1 MKGLLVDFGGVLTT
15 NVFESFR
22 AFCVDE
28 GLDPDA
34 VKRLFRGN
42 PEALRLV
49 RRIETGVLSDDE
61 FGERFGELLGIERR
75 AGLLERMFG
84 HVRPE
89 QAMVEAVRRARA
101 QRVRTGL
108 ISNSMGV
115 RHYDRSAFPE
125 LFDGV
130 VISGD
135 EGIHK
140 PQPEIFRLGAERVGL
155 PPEAS
160 GLRSSWARVAR
171 NSSFRRS
178 ASRSA
183 SSCSIRPVT
192 STVIPSNRIGVPD
205 TS

>member
-22 AFCVDE
+22 AFFVDE

-84 HVRPE
+84 HVRSGAP
-89 QAMVEAVRRARA
+89 APRGCVR
-101 QRVRTGL
+101 G
-108 ISNSMGV
+108 
-115 RHYDRSAFPE
+115 
-125 LFDGV
+125 
-130 VISGD
+130 
-135 EGIHK
+135 
-140 PQPEIFRLGAERVGL
+140 
-155 PPEAS
+155 
-160 GLRSSWARVAR
+160 
-171 NSSFRRS
+171 
-178 ASRSA
+178 
-183 SSCSIRPVT
+183 
-192 STVIPSNRIGVPD
+192 
-205 TS
+205 